1 MDNEEESRS
10 IASLLNRT
18 YLDEETSIL
27 TYINLLIGNY
37 NKETG
42 IFSDDQGRE
51 YPTIDSEEASYG
63 QNPYIAGNIINIDEA
78 YEKYVNN
85 NSGDIQELLDS
96 YDIEESR
103 FFYLTSVNP
112 EGKYVI
118 LKLNHEEIV
127 KSYNEKT
134 NSVDVDAEAKEV
146 DFNNQID
153 EQEILNAI
161 KNNEYTKEELIELK
175 KNLTSLKKRIRN
187 IIDVS
192 EKKIKED
199 NSVVNKDNKVVES
212 KFYYPDGIIKPN
224 AVLREIKK
232 KVVAQDEAAAK
243 LVIEYAKRNIDQ
255 FIKDNINMKGILLVG
270 NTGVGK
276 TLLAEELA
284 RLLDRPFLSI
294 DTNQITAQGYVGES
308 IEQVLW
314 KLYVKCNKNKEKA
327 ESAIVFFDEIDKK
340 GSRSKDDVGGQG
352 VLNMLLKFLDGTK
365 YNATPNQ
372 SGLAERVEIDTSKM
386 IVIAGGAFTDVY
398 DKEYEHGIG
407 FGQDMKKPYKPSLE
421 DFVNK
426 GMMTREF
433 MGRFPSIIRL
443 KDLNKED
450 MLTIM
455 EKSSVSPIK
464 LEQDRYKA
472 VGVKLKVT
480 DEVKEYAAEKAVKSK
495 AGARALTGIISEL
508 TNKSFGDALVNRG
521 KYKDMTI
528 TKDTIEDPSNYQFTL
543 KENQKIK
550 QKKAFY

>member
-10 IASLLNRT
+10 LASLLNRT

-27 TYINLLIGNY
+27 TYINLLVGNY
-37 NKETG
+37 DKETG
-42 IFSDDQGRE
+42 IFHDDQGRE

-63 QNPYIAGNIINIDEA
+63 QNPYIAGNIINIDKA
-78 YEKYVNN
+78 YEQYTDSKTAE
-85 NSGDIQELLDS
+85 IQDLLDS
-96 YDIEESR
+96 YDMEESK
-103 FFYLTSVNP
+103 FFYLTSVN
-112 EGKYVI
+112 EQGRYVI
-118 LKLNHEEIV
+118 LKLNHDEIV
-127 KSYNEKT
+127 KSYNEKK
-134 NSVDVDAEAKEV
+134 NSVDVDAEAKEI

-153 EQEILNAI
+153 EQEILNSI

-175 KNLTSLKKRIRN
+175 RNLTSLKKRIRK

-199 NSVVNKDNKVVES
+199 DSVTHNEEKKES
-212 KFYYPDGIIKPN
+212 KFYYADGIIKPSE
-224 AVLREIKK
+224 VLKEIKK
-232 KVVAQDEAAAK
+232 KVIAQDEAAAK
-243 LVIEYAKRNIDQ
+243 LVIEYAKRNLDQ
-255 FIKDNINMKGILLVG
+255 FNKENINMKGILLVG

-294 DTNQITAQGYVGES
+294 DTNQITTQGYVGES
-308 IEQVLW
+308 LEQVLW
-314 KLYVKCNKNKEKA
+314 KLYVKCNKDKEKT

-340 GSRSKDDVGGQG
+340 GSKNKDDVGGQG

-365 YNATPNQ
+365 YNATPSQ

-398 DKEYEHGIG
+398 DREFEHGIG
-407 FGQDMKKPYKPSLE
+407 FGHEVKKPYKPSLE
-421 DFVNK
+421 DFVDK

-443 KDLNKED
+443 RDLNKED
-450 MLTIM
+450 MLNIM
-455 EKSSVSPIK
+455 DNSSVSPIK
-464 LEQDRYKA
+464 LEKERYKA
-472 VGVKLKVT
+472 VGVKLNIN
-480 DEVKEYAAEKAVKSK
+480 DDVKDYAASKAVKSK
-495 AGARALTGIISEL
+495 AGARALTGIISEI
-508 TNKSFGDALVNRG
+508 TNKSFGDALNNRG

-528 TKDTIEDPSNYQFTL
+528 TKETIEDPSNYLYTL
-543 KENQKIK
+543 KDNQKIK

>member
-294 DTNQITAQGYVGES
+294 DTNQITAQ
-308 IEQVLW
+308 
-314 KLYVKCNKNKEKA
+314 
-327 ESAIVFFDEIDKK
+327 
-340 GSRSKDDVGGQG
+340 
-352 VLNMLLKFLDGTK
+352 
-365 YNATPNQ
+365 
-372 SGLAERVEIDTSKM
+372 
-386 IVIAGGAFTDVY
+386 
-398 DKEYEHGIG
+398 
-407 FGQDMKKPYKPSLE
+407 DM
-421 DFVNK
+421 
-426 GMMTREF
+426 
-433 MGRFPSIIRL
+433 
-443 KDLNKED
+443 
-450 MLTIM
+450 
-455 EKSSVSPIK
+455 
-464 LEQDRYKA
+464 
-472 VGVKLKVT
+472 
-480 DEVKEYAAEKAVKSK
+480 
-495 AGARALTGIISEL
+495 
-508 TNKSFGDALVNRG
+508 
-521 KYKDMTI
+521 
-528 TKDTIEDPSNYQFTL
+528 
-543 KENQKIK
+543 
-550 QKKAFY
+550 

>member
-10 IASLLNRT
+10 LASLLNRT

-27 TYINLLIGNY
+27 TYINLLVGNY
-37 NKETG
+37 DKETG
-42 IFSDDQGRE
+42 IFHDDQGRE

-63 QNPYIAGNIINIDEA
+63 QNPYIAGNIINIDKA
-78 YEKYVNN
+78 YEQYTDSKTA
-85 NSGDIQELLDS
+85 DIQDLLDS
-96 YDIEESR
+96 YDMEESK
-103 FFYLTSVNP
+103 FFYLTSVN
-112 EGKYVI
+112 EQGKYVI
-118 LKLNHEEIV
+118 LKLNHDEIV
-127 KSYNEKT
+127 KSYNEKK
-134 NSVDVDAEAKEV
+134 NSVDVDAEAKEI

-153 EQEILNAI
+153 EQEILNSI

-175 KNLTSLKKRIRN
+175 RNLTSLKKRIRK

-199 NSVVNKDNKVVES
+199 DSVTHNEEKKES
-212 KFYYPDGIIKPN
+212 RFYYADGIIKPSE
-224 AVLREIKK
+224 VLKEIKK
-232 KVVAQDEAAAK
+232 KVIAQDEAAAK
-243 LVIEYAKRNIDQ
+243 LVIEYAKRNLDQ
-255 FIKDNINMKGILLVG
+255 FNKENINMKGILLVG

-294 DTNQITAQGYVGES
+294 DTNQITTQGYVGES
-308 IEQVLW
+308 LEQVLW
-314 KLYVKCNKNKEKA
+314 KLYVKCNKDKEKT

-340 GSRSKDDVGGQG
+340 GSKNKDDVGGQG

-365 YNATPNQ
+365 YNATPSQ

-398 DKEYEHGIG
+398 DREFEHGIG
-407 FGQDMKKPYKPSLE
+407 FGHEVKKPYKPSLE
-421 DFVNK
+421 DFVDK

-443 KDLNKED
+443 RDLNKED
-450 MLTIM
+450 MLNIM
-455 EKSSVSPIK
+455 DNSSVSPIK
-464 LEQDRYKA
+464 LEKERYKA
-472 VGVKLKVT
+472 VGVKLNIN
-480 DEVKEYAAEKAVKSK
+480 DDVKDYAASKAVKSK
-495 AGARALTGIISEL
+495 AGARALTGIISEI
-508 TNKSFGDALVNRG
+508 TNKSFGDALNNRG

-528 TKDTIEDPSNYQFTL
+528 TKETIEDPSNYLYTL
-543 KENQKIK
+543 KDNQKIK

>member
-10 IASLLNRT
+10 LASLLNRT

-27 TYINLLIGNY
+27 TYINLLVGNY
-37 NKETG
+37 DKETG
-42 IFSDDQGRE
+42 IFHDDQGRE

-63 QNPYIAGNIINIDEA
+63 QNPYIAGNIINIDKA
-78 YEKYVNN
+78 YEQYTDSKTA
-85 NSGDIQELLDS
+85 DIQDLLDS
-96 YDIEESR
+96 YDMEESK
-103 FFYLTSVNP
+103 FFYLTSVN
-112 EGKYVI
+112 EQGKYVI
-118 LKLNHEEIV
+118 LKLNHDEIV
-127 KSYNEKT
+127 KSYNEKK
-134 NSVDVDAEAKEV
+134 NSVDVDAEAKEI

-153 EQEILNAI
+153 EQEILNSI

-175 KNLTSLKKRIRN
+175 RNLTSLKKRIRK

-199 NSVVNKDNKVVES
+199 DSVTHNEEKKES
-212 KFYYPDGIIKPN
+212 RFYYADGIIKPSE
-224 AVLREIKK
+224 VLKEIKK
-232 KVVAQDEAAAK
+232 KVIAQDEAAAK
-243 LVIEYAKRNIDQ
+243 LVIEYAKRNLDQ
-255 FIKDNINMKGILLVG
+255 FNKENINMKGILLVG

-294 DTNQITAQGYVGES
+294 DTNQITTQGYVGES
-308 IEQVLW
+308 LEQVLW
-314 KLYVKCNKNKEKA
+314 KLYVKCNKDKEKT

-340 GSRSKDDVGGQG
+340 GSKNKDDVGGQG

-365 YNATPNQ
+365 YNATPSQ

-398 DKEYEHGIG
+398 DREFEHGIG
-407 FGQDMKKPYKPSLE
+407 FGHEVKKPYKPSLE
-421 DFVNK
+421 DFVDK

-443 KDLNKED
+443 RDLNKED
-450 MLTIM
+450 MLNIM
-455 EKSSVSPIK
+455 DNSSVSPIK
-464 LEQDRYKA
+464 LEKERYKA
-472 VGVKLKVT
+472 VGVKLNIN
-480 DEVKEYAAEKAVKSK
+480 DDVKDYAASKAVKSK
-495 AGARALTGIISEL
+495 AGARALTGIISEI
-508 TNKSFGDALVNRG
+508 TNKSFGDALNNRG

-528 TKDTIEDPSNYQFTL
+528 TKETIEDPSNYLYTL
-543 KENQKIK
+543 KDNQRIK

>member
-10 IASLLNRT
+10 LASLLNRT

-27 TYINLLIGNY
+27 TYINLLVGNY
-37 NKETG
+37 DKETG
-42 IFSDDQGRE
+42 IFHDDQGRE

-63 QNPYIAGNIINIDEA
+63 QNPYIAGNIINIDKA
-78 YEKYVNN
+78 YEQYTDSKTA
-85 NSGDIQELLDS
+85 DIQDLLDS
-96 YDIEESR
+96 YDMEESK
-103 FFYLTSVNP
+103 FFYLTSVN
-112 EGKYVI
+112 EQGRYVI

-127 KSYNEKT
+127 KSYNEKK
-134 NSVDVDAEAKEV
+134 NSVDVDAEAKEI

-153 EQEILNAI
+153 EQEILNSI
-161 KNNEYTKEELIELK
+161 NNNEYTKEELIELK
-175 KNLTSLKKRIRN
+175 RNLTSLKKRIRK

-199 NSVVNKDNKVVES
+199 DSVTHNEEKKES
-212 KFYYPDGIIKPN
+212 KFYYADGIIKPSE
-224 AVLREIKK
+224 VLKEIKK
-232 KVVAQDEAAAK
+232 KVIAQDEAAAK
-243 LVIEYAKRNIDQ
+243 LVIEYAKRNLDQ
-255 FIKDNINMKGILLVG
+255 FNKENINMKGILLVG

-294 DTNQITAQGYVGES
+294 DTNQITTQGYVGES
-308 IEQVLW
+308 LEQVLW
-314 KLYVKCNKNKEKA
+314 KLYVKCNKDKEKT

-340 GSRSKDDVGGQG
+340 GSKNKDDVGGQG

-365 YNATPNQ
+365 YNATPSQ

-398 DKEYEHGIG
+398 DREFEHGIG
-407 FGQDMKKPYKPSLE
+407 FGHEVKKPYKPSLE
-421 DFVNK
+421 DFVDK

-443 KDLNKED
+443 RDLNKED
-450 MLTIM
+450 MLNIM
-455 EKSSVSPIK
+455 DNSSVSPIK
-464 LEQDRYKA
+464 LEKERYKA
-472 VGVKLKVT
+472 VGVKLNIN
-480 DEVKEYAAEKAVKSK
+480 DDVKDYAASKAVKSK
-495 AGARALTGIISEL
+495 AGARALTGIISEI
-508 TNKSFGDALVNRG
+508 TNKSFGDALNNRG

-528 TKDTIEDPSNYQFTL
+528 TKETIEDPSNYLYTL
-543 KENQKIK
+543 KDNQKIK

>member
-10 IASLLNRT
+10 LASLLNRT

-27 TYINLLIGNY
+27 TYINLLVGNY
-37 NKETG
+37 DKETG
-42 IFSDDQGRE
+42 IFHDDQGRE

-63 QNPYIAGNIINIDEA
+63 QNPYIAGNIINIDKA
-78 YEKYVNN
+78 YEQYTDSKTA
-85 NSGDIQELLDS
+85 DIQDLLDS
-96 YDIEESR
+96 YDMEESK
-103 FFYLTSVNP
+103 FFYLTSVN
-112 EGKYVI
+112 EQGRYVI
-118 LKLNHEEIV
+118 LKLNHDEIV
-127 KSYNEKT
+127 KSYNEKK
-134 NSVDVDAEAKEV
+134 NSVDVDAEAKEI

-153 EQEILNAI
+153 EQEILNSI

-175 KNLTSLKKRIRN
+175 RNLTSLKKRIRK

-199 NSVVNKDNKVVES
+199 DSVTHNEEKKES
-212 KFYYPDGIIKPN
+212 KFYYADGIIKPSE
-224 AVLREIKK
+224 VLKEIKK
-232 KVVAQDEAAAK
+232 KVIAQDEAAAK
-243 LVIEYAKRNIDQ
+243 LVIEYAKRNLDQ
-255 FIKDNINMKGILLVG
+255 FNKENINMKGILLVG

-294 DTNQITAQGYVGES
+294 DTNQITTQGYVGES
-308 IEQVLW
+308 LEQVLW
-314 KLYVKCNKNKEKA
+314 KLYVKCNKDKEKT

-340 GSRSKDDVGGQG
+340 GSKNKDDVGGQG

-365 YNATPNQ
+365 YNATPSQ

-398 DKEYEHGIG
+398 DREFEHGIG
-407 FGQDMKKPYKPSLE
+407 FGHEVKKPYKPSLE
-421 DFVNK
+421 DFVDK

-443 KDLNKED
+443 RDLNKED
-450 MLTIM
+450 MLNIM
-455 EKSSVSPIK
+455 DNSSVSPIK
-464 LEQDRYKA
+464 LEKERYKA
-472 VGVKLKVT
+472 VGVKLNIN
-480 DEVKEYAAEKAVKSK
+480 DDVKDYAASKAVKSK
-495 AGARALTGIISEL
+495 AGARALTGIISEI
-508 TNKSFGDALVNRG
+508 TNKSFGDALNNRG

-528 TKDTIEDPSNYQFTL
+528 TKETIEDPSNYLYTL
-543 KENQKIK
+543 KDNQKIK